1 MPKKSAKQY
10 ANFPDRLEAFFPEG
24 TRAKVVA
31 IAYHMGARGEYSTPV
46 RNFVVRGIRDYIAGL
61 KGNDL
66 KDFEEILQN
75 VQIQMGAQL
84 GADTLTGLKQKS
96 PA

>member
-10 ANFPDRLEAFFPEG
+10 ANYPDRLEAFCPEG

-46 RNFVVRGIRDYIAGL
+46 RNFIARGIRDYIAGL
-61 KGNDL
+61 RGNDL
-66 KDFEEILQN
+66 KDFEEILGN
-75 VQIQMGAQL
+75 VQIQMSPDA
-84 GADTLTGLKQKS
+84 GLKQKS